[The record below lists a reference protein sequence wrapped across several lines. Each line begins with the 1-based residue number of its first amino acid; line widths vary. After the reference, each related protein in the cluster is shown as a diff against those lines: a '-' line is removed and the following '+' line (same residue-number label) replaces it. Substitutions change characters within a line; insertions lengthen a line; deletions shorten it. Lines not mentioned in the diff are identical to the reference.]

1 MCLFIMF
8 IMNNRDYKQFTKDGV
23 YHVFNRGNDK
33 INIFNDG
40 GDYDF
45 FLLRLRQNLG
55 KEPILSS
62 GRGSYVIKE
71 LPKGAF
77 GLLNFC
83 LMPNH
88 FHLLLRQ
95 NTDLSISKLMRKM
108 CTSYSKYFNKKHDR
122 VGTLFQDQFK
132 AVRIKTDEE
141 LLRIMKYIDDNP
153 VKAGLVNNSKEYLYG
168 GAGSGMVSGVEIC

>member
-1 MCLFIMF
+1 
-8 IMNNRDYKQFTKDGV
+8 MNNRDYKQFVKGGV

-33 INIFNDG
+33 MNIFNG
-40 GDYDF
+40 AADYSF
-45 FLLRLRQNLG
+45 FLLRLLQNLG

-71 LPKGAF
+71 LPKEAF
-77 GLLNFC
+77 DLFNFC

-88 FHLLLRQ
+88 FHLLIKQ
-95 NTDLSISKLMRKM
+95 NTDLPVSRLLRKL

-132 AVRIKTDEE
+132 AVRVEKDED

-153 VKAGLVNNSKEYLYG
+153 VKAGLVHSPKEYPYC
-168 GAGSGMVSGVEIC
+168 GAGSSMVSVVEIC